1 MPTNYE
7 RYYGF
12 TRFAIEL
19 NELDPLL
26 KDLLPTTDA
35 RFRPDQRQECLFI
48 HLIFGGFKVGFGWV
62 LNFVYVFTTVWT
74 KLWRILL
81 AEKVFSTAIKFLL
94 YPVEGNRKHLIGI
107 VELWCN
113 LWAEVGFLIT
123 SWKDRLWNVIPSCYE
138 WKQHWLPPKSQF
150 IVP

>member
-35 RFRPDQRQECLFI
+35 RFRPDQRQECL
-48 HLIFGGFKVGFGWV
+48 
-62 LNFVYVFTTVWT
+62 Y
-74 KLWRILL
+74 ILL
-81 AEKVFSTAIKFLL
+81 ILLGLRLDLAE
-94 YPVEGNRKHLIGI
+94 Y
-107 VELWCN
+107 
-113 LWAEVGFLIT
+113 
-123 SWKDRLWNVIPSCYE
+123 
-138 WKQHWLPPKSQF
+138 
-150 IVP
+150 

>member
-26 KDLLPTTDA
+26 KDLLPATDA

-48 HLIFGGFKVGFGWV
+48 HLIFGGLKAEFCILSVSSLQSELNCGGFCW
-62 LNFVYVFTTVWT
+62 
-74 KLWRILL
+74 
-81 AEKVFSTAIKFLL
+81 
-94 YPVEGNRKHLIGI
+94 
-107 VELWCN
+107 
-113 LWAEVGFLIT
+113 
-123 SWKDRLWNVIPSCYE
+123 
-138 WKQHWLPPKSQF
+138 
-150 IVP
+150 